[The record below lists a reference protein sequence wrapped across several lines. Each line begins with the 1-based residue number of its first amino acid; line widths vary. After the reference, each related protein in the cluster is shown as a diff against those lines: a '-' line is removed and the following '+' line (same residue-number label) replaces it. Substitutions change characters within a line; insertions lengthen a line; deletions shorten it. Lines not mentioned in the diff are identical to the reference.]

1 MPVVLLIFEAMWAIY
16 DISKEDLIKK
26 QTLNN
31 FCILKKCT
39 SSISVMMVKYFQV
52 DFSGDLTFFVLV

>member
-16 DISKEDLIKK
+16 DISKEDLINK

-31 FCILKKCT
+31 FCILKECT
-39 SSISVMMVKYFQV
+39 SSISVMMVKYFQE
-52 DFSGDLTFFVLV
+52 LTSVVI

>member
-1 MPVVLLIFEAMWAIY
+1 MLVVLLIFEAMWAIY
-16 DISKEDLIKK
+16 GISKEDLINK

-31 FCILKKCT
+31 FCIPKKYT